1 MVATE
6 HGGASKAALASGNI
20 LARAAAAMAA
30 WAAWAALAA
39 LAGPCA
45 SAPASVATTTAALA
59 ATSMRVFGDARIAAP
74 GRGRRSG
81 GGDAAM

>member
-30 WAAWAALAA
+30 WAAMAA

-59 ATSMRVFGDARIAAP
+59 ATSMRIFGDARIAAP

>member
-30 WAAWAALAA
+30 WAASAA
-39 LAGPCA
+39 LAGLCA

>member
-30 WAAWAALAA
+30 WAAMAA